1 MIESPTKRQDN
12 SSGQIDGDYGR
23 PSKKQRMSVEPSEM
37 STLEPK
43 DSVNLSILDDTDSD
57 EEEFQPVEVT
67 RASDL
72 YLDTVRLVISIVKNL
87 IYSHCS
93 KINRAVLDFDFE
105 KVCSVSLSNINIY
118 GCLVCG
124 KYFQGRGRN
133 SYAYSHSIHDDHHVF
148 INLETTKA
156 YPCCFSFVLH
166 ILIPVYRFTSSL
178 MGILSLTRP
187 WRIYPMFWR
196 LPSPQLPLPT
206 CLLHLIFRDP
216 PTILITKHI
225 CRATLD

>member
-1 MIESPTKRQDN
+1 MIGSLTKREDN
-12 SSGQIDGDYGR
+12 SSGQIHGDYGR
-23 PSKKQRMSVEPSEM
+23 PSKKQRMSVEPSEEV

-43 DSVNLSILDDTDSD
+43 DSVNLSLLDDTD

-72 YLDTVRLVISIVKNL
+72 YLDTVRPVISIVKDL
-87 IYSHCS
+87 YSHCS

-148 INLETTKA
+148 INLETTKV
-156 YPCCFSFVLH
+156 YPWCFSFVLC
-166 ILIPVYRFTSSL
+166 ILIHPRF
-178 MGILSLTRP
+178 
-187 WRIYPMFWR
+187 
-196 LPSPQLPLPT
+196 
-206 CLLHLIFRDP
+206 
-216 PTILITKHI
+216 
-225 CRATLD
+225 

>member
-1 MIESPTKRQDN
+1 MIESLTKRQDN

-23 PSKKQRMSVEPSEM
+23 PSKKQRMSVEPSEEI
-37 STLEPK
+37 STPEPK
-43 DSVNLSILDDTDSD
+43 ESVNLSLLDDTD

-72 YLDTVRLVISIVKNL
+72 YLDTVRLVISIVIHL
-87 IYSHCS
+87 YSHCS

-148 INLETTKA
+148 INLETTKVC
-156 YPCCFSFVLH
+156 PWCLSFMLY
-166 ILIPVYRFTSSL
+166 ILILPVFL
-178 MGILSLTRP
+178 G
-187 WRIYPMFWR
+187 
-196 LPSPQLPLPT
+196 
-206 CLLHLIFRDP
+206 LHP
-216 PTILITKHI
+216 P
-225 CRATLD
+225 

>member
-1 MIESPTKRQDN
+1 MIESLTKRQDN

-23 PSKKQRMSVEPSEM
+23 PSKKQRMSAEPSEEM

-43 DSVNLSILDDTDSD
+43 DSVNLSLLDDTD

-72 YLDTVRLVISIVKNL
+72 YLDTVRLVISIVKHL
-87 IYSHCS
+87 YSHRS

-148 INLETTKA
+148 INLETTKV
-156 YPCCFSFVLH
+156 CLWCFSFVLY
-166 ILIPVYRFTSSL
+166 ILIPPVSRFTSSL
-178 MGILSLTRP
+178 MAILFLIRP
-187 WRIYPMFWR
+187 WRTYPM
-196 LPSPQLPLPT
+196 S
-206 CLLHLIFRDP
+206 
-216 PTILITKHI
+216 
-225 CRATLD
+225 